1 MHFLLSRLVAGQ
13 VMGDN
18 VIFLRPVEKVGTVFD
33 VLESCSHSTFPVVDT
48 NDSNLLVGTI
58 SRNVLCALLKQRC
71 FGRPSNSGNNSTA
84 SESVLAIYVELGNER
99 FVPITEWEIVE
110 GSYPKYPSVHDIRI
124 SAAEKEMF
132 LDLRPY
138 FNAAPITVQE
148 TASVDVS
155 VYMLFHGH
163 LS

>member
-1 MHFLLSRLVAGQ
+1 
-13 VMGDN
+13 MGDN

-48 NDSNLLVGTI
+48 KDGNLLIGTI
-58 SRNVLCALLKQRC
+58 SRNVLCALLKHRC
-71 FGRPSNSGNNSTA
+71 FGRPISTA
-84 SESVLAIYVELGNER
+84 SESVLSNYVELGRER

-124 SAAEKEMF
+124 GAAEKAMF

-138 FNAAPITVQE
+138 ANSAPITIQE

-155 VYMLFHGH
+155 VFISVEYHDCNFL
-163 LS
+163 